1 MIRLKTFTFRD
12 SAKEEEQP
20 KKRPVSKMF
29 GRVSKFKHLKG
40 DVMLKGR
47 MENLK
52 NLSRFVKLVSTPADK
67 TLGTDMNCRTV
78 PAECD
83 FFHANAERVAVPLTG
98 PGGKIAVFETRKTGR
113 IADGV
118 G

>member
-1 MIRLKTFTFRD
+1 MIWIHMIRFTTISCRD
-12 SAKEEEQP
+12 SAKEDEQP

-52 NLSRFVKLVSTPADK
+52 NLSRSDKLVST
-67 TLGTDMNCRTV
+67 
-78 PAECD
+78 
-83 FFHANAERVAVPLTG
+83 
-98 PGGKIAVFETRKTGR
+98 
-113 IADGV
+113 
-118 G
+118 